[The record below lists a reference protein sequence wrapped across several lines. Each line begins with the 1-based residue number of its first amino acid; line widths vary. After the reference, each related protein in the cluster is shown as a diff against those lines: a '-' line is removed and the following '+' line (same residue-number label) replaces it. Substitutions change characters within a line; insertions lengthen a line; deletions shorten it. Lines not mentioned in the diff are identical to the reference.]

1 MIKIC
6 CEKYNYFEFIFS
18 MVIKNDF
25 VEQNFQKGFQT
36 VVS

>member
-1 MIKIC
+1 
-6 CEKYNYFEFIFS
+6 

-36 VVS
+36 VVSWCT